1 MTWTVTLGGTTSAP
15 IADADSDVAMAQAI
29 MDEINNNNSFSGYIA
44 DNKSGSSFT
53 VTNTTGGSVAISI
66 VASRPIE
73 TTTGTVKIRLSPQA
87 YGLKAERQP
96 PI

>member
-1 MTWTVTLGGTTSAP
+1 MTGQELKEPVTWTVTLGGTTSAP
-15 IADADSDVAMAQAI
+15 IADVDSDVAMAEAI

-53 VTNTTGGSVAISI
+53 VINTTGGSVAISI

-73 TTTGTVKIRLSPQA
+73 TT
-87 YGLKAERQP
+87 
-96 PI
+96 

>member
-1 MTWTVTLGGTTSAP
+1 M
-15 IADADSDVAMAQAI
+15 DA
-29 MDEINNNNSFSGYIA
+29 INNNNSFSDYIA

-53 VTNTTGGSVAISI
+53 VINTTGGSVAISI

-73 TTTGTVKIRLSPQA
+73 TTMKIRLSPQA